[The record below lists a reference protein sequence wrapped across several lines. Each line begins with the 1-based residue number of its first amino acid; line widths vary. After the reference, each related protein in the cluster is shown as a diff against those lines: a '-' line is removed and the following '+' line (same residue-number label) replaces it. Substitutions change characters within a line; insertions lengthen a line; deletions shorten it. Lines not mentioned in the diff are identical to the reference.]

1 VVSISTPYIRS
12 HLTGI
17 VSPELAVLLLE
28 KTETISELA
37 PDTARQVRML
47 FGEGYNLQIKV
58 LIGFAVAKLPVT
70 ALMWTNQRSD
80 T

>member
-1 VVSISTPYIRS
+1 
-12 HLTGI
+12 
-17 VSPELAVLLLE
+17 VSPELAILLLE

-47 FGEGYNLQIKV
+47 FGEGYNLQIRV
-58 LIGFAVAKLPVT
+58 LIGFAVAKIPVT

>member
-1 VVSISTPYIRS
+1 
-12 HLTGI
+12 

-37 PDTARQVRML
+37 PDTARQVREL